1 MIHFFKFQQMH
12 ALRSEAVTSRHNF
25 HTIMIGVL
33 GIIVAI
39 DLLVS
44 ERKSSHLFFG

>member
-12 ALRSEAVTSRHNF
+12 ALRSESVTSRDNF

-39 DLLVS
+39 DLFVS
-44 ERKSSHLFFG
+44 GKKSSQLFFG